1 MTALRRADVLVIGGG
16 PAGHRAAICGANAG
30 KSVVLVEQERAV
42 GGACVALGTIPSKTL
57 RETALTLSSF
67 KRKSGE
73 VFHVEAREDMQVQAL
88 MQRLDQVVSAHER
101 FMGKQL
107 EHAGVTVVHGRA
119 RFTSPRHV
127 DVRSLSGS
135 VECFRGEVTIIATG
149 SRPRSPKEVPVDHE
163 HILDSDSILSMT
175 YLPRSL
181 VVLGAGVIASEY
193 ASIFA
198 ALGVSVTMID
208 KGNRPVGF
216 VEAELTDHFVR
227 GFEKLGGRFL
237 GGRTTKS
244 VTWNGLDAVE
254 IVLDDGTHLRAD
266 KVLCALGRVANI
278 EGLGLEN
285 AGLVANERGLLV
297 VDARCRTKTPGIYAV
312 GDVIG
317 PPSLAAS
324 SMEQGRRAMCD
335 ALGIDPGRASQL
347 IPTGV
352 YSIPE
357 MGSVGLTELQA
368 CERNGSA
375 MVGRASFSELARGH
389 IAAIEDGFLKLV
401 ADPRGE
407 LVLGAHVVGEGAAE
421 LVGLGQVAIQSG
433 WRVDQFIESIFNF
446 PTLAE
451 AYRVAALDI
460 AGQRDARPKSRRDA
474 CAVSRQSLLDVDDV
488 SLLQTLP

>member
-1 MTALRRADVLVIGGG
+1 MTARAKCDVIVIGGG
-16 PAGHRAAICGANAG
+16 PAGLKAALCGAKAG
-30 KSVVLVEQERAV
+30 RSVVLIEQERAV

-67 KRKSGE
+67 RRKSGE
-73 VFHVEAREDMQVQAL
+73 VFHVEAREDMQVRAL

-101 FMGKQL
+101 FMGRQL
-107 EHAGVTVVHGRA
+107 EQAGVTVLHGRA
-119 RFTSPRHV
+119 RFASPKEV
-127 DVRSLSGS
+127 DVRSLSGE
-135 VECFRGEVTIIATG
+135 VERLKGDIIVIATG

-198 ALGVSVTMID
+198 ALGVKVTMID
-208 KGNRPVGF
+208 KGSRPVAF
-216 VEAELTDHFVR
+216 VEAELTAHFVK
-227 GFEKLGGRFL
+227 GFEKLGGCFR
-237 GGRTTKS
+237 GGRTTRS
-244 VTWNGLDAVE
+244 VEWNGVDAVRV
-254 IVLDDGTHLRAD
+254 VLDDGTEILAD
-266 KVLCALGRVANI
+266 KVLCALGRVANV
-278 EGLGLEN
+278 EGLALDN
-285 AGLVANERGLLV
+285 AGLAPNERGIIL
-297 VDARCRTKTPGIYAV
+297 VDARCRTKVPGIYAV

-335 ALGIDPGRASQL
+335 ALGLDPGQASEL

-357 MGSVGLTELQA
+357 MGSVGLTEA
-368 CERNGSA
+368 RAREIHGDA
-375 MVGRASFSELARGH
+375 MVGRASFSEIARGH

-401 ADPRGE
+401 ADPKGE
-407 LVLGAHVVGEGAAE
+407 RILGAHVVGEGAAE
-421 LVGLGQVAIQSG
+421 LVSIGQVAIQSG
-433 WRVDQFIESIFNF
+433 WHVDQLIETIFNF

-460 AGQRDARPKSRRDA
+460 AEQR
-474 CAVSRQSLLDVDDV
+474 AVAKREPWVNSDSVI
-488 SLLQTLP
+488 SA